1 MRDRDGRHRLARVT
15 AALALLPVVMATA
28 PVAWS
33 EEPLPAKA
41 YVEGVPFVSWH
52 EMRDAEFSGSDVVN
66 PSLTAVAQMMYGYW
80 GEDFVKR
87 TQDKTDPES
96 WTTQSGSEAGL
107 ADLKVLLAR
116 GIPVQVAP
124 STTPHAH
131 RLYLT
136 PKLCGM
142 FKPVAFTQ
150 PHPASGAL
158 GEMISLGAVE
168 ELRAGSCGVGL
179 NDSVILASKLLVG
192 YDDERQVFVMH
203 DPSFGPSLELGYE
216 EFERMWRATEAKFWA
231 RHPETIPEDPPGR
244 VEAVRARTVDD
255 DAAVAL
261 FRAYGLEVIGD
272 YRQAEAVLR
281 EVLGVE
287 GLSRARRHQ
296 LLLELAVSLNET
308 GRCTEAIEAARSAN
322 AEFDDYAIGHRVLA
336 FLLAC
341 SGERAAKKEAKRE
354 NARAEKLCEDKTALR
369 RVADEL
375 GHDFE
380 VMGCKQ
386 ERLGWYRP

>member
-1 MRDRDGRHRLARVT
+1 MASTARLRRWTGVPVLLCM
-15 AALALLPVVMATA
+15 AALSFAGWAEDL
-28 PVAWS
+28 
-33 EEPLPAKA
+33 LPAKA
-41 YVEGVPFVSWH
+41 YVEGVPFVGYH
-52 EMRDAEFSGSDVVN
+52 EARGAEFPDSNVLN
-66 PSLTAVAQMMYGYW
+66 PSFTAVAQMMYHYW
-80 GEDFVKR
+80 GEDFVR
-87 TQDKTDPES
+87 RAQDDTDVEG
-96 WTTQSGSEAGL
+96 WTTASGSDAGL
-107 ADLKVLLAR
+107 ADLKALLAR
-116 GIPVQVAP
+116 GIPVHVAP
-124 STTPHAH
+124 ATTPHAH
-131 RLYLT
+131 RLYMT
-136 PKLCGM
+136 PKICGM
-142 FKPVAFTQ
+142 FKPVAFAR
-150 PHPASGAL
+150 PHPATGAL

-168 ELRAGSCGVGL
+168 QLRAGSCGVGL

-203 DPSFGPSLELGYE
+203 DPSLGPLFELGYG
-216 EFERMWRATEAKFWA
+216 EFEHMWRATEAKFWA
-231 RHPETIPEDPPGR
+231 RHPETIPAAAPGR
-244 VEAVRARTVDD
+244 VDSVRARTVDD

-281 EVLGVE
+281 EALGVE
-287 GLSRARRHQ
+287 GLSNARRHQ

-308 GRCTEAIEAARSAN
+308 GRCAEAIEAARSAN
-322 AEFDDYAIGHRVLA
+322 AEFDDYAIGHRVLG

-354 NARAEKLCEDKTALR
+354 SARAEKLCDDKKALR

>member
-1 MRDRDGRHRLARVT
+1 MRRKPGPGRAASVT
-15 AALALLPVVMATA
+15 AAMALLSLMAVPLA
-28 PVAWS
+28 GRA

-41 YVEGVPFVSWH
+41 YIEGVPFVAYR
-52 EMRDAEFSGSDVVN
+52 EVRDAEFPDSNVLN
-66 PSLTAVAQMMYGYW
+66 PSFTAVAQMMYRYW
-80 GEDFVKR
+80 GGDFI
-87 TQDKTDPES
+87 TQAREKTVPAG
-96 WTTQSGSEAGL
+96 WTSSGGEQAAL
-107 ADLKVLLAR
+107 ADLKALLAR
-116 GIPVQVAP
+116 GIPVHAAP

-136 PKLCGM
+136 PKLCGT
-142 FKPVAFTQ
+142 FKPVGFAR
-150 PHPASGAL
+150 PHPATGAL

-168 ELRAGSCGVGL
+168 ELRAGGCGVGL
-179 NDSVILASKLLVG
+179 NDSVILASKLLIG

-203 DPSFGPSLELGYE
+203 DPSLGPDLELGYE

-231 RHPETIPEDPPGR
+231 RHPEQIPGNPPGR
-244 VEAVRARTVDD
+244 VETVRARTVDD

-272 YRQAEAVLR
+272 YRQAESVLR
-281 EVLGVE
+281 EALGAE
-287 GLSRARRHQ
+287 GLSHARRHQ

-308 GRCTEAIEAARSAN
+308 GRCDEAIEAAREAN
-322 AEFDDYAIGHRVLA
+322 AEFGDYAIAHRVLA

-354 NARAEKLCEDKTALR
+354 NARAERLCGADVQR